1 MADLMGVMLKS
12 LGVDSGEIMR
22 TAEGMQIA
30 VQEIHGMLTTLL
42 RQNEIIIVHL
52 AEHAPRNSA
61 IAFESDAILTRM
73 VADGTIGSAAIE
85 RPNGDNPI
93 RSCD

>member
-12 LGVDSGEIMR
+12 LGVDGGEIMK
-22 TAEGMQIA
+22 TAEGMQVA
-30 VQEIHGMLTTLL
+30 VKEIHAMLATLI

-52 AEHAPRNSA
+52 AEHAPKNSA
-61 IAFESDAILTRM
+61 MAFESDAILTRM
-73 VADGTIGSAAIE
+73 VADGRITGTACDAPTS
-85 RPNGDNPI
+85 GNPL